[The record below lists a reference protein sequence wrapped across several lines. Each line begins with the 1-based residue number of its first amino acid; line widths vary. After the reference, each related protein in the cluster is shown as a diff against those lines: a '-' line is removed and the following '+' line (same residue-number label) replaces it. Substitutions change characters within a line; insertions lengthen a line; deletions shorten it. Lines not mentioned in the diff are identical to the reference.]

1 MMLLETRM
9 AKTHTILQV
18 FVASPNDVSD
28 ERTLL
33 SEVVAEF
40 NNTWGTRNGVML
52 ELLKWETHSRPG
64 FGADAQDVINK
75 HIGDD
80 YDIFIG
86 IMWGRFVSQTERAE
100 SGTEEEFSR
109 AYSRLSDSP
118 KGVQILFYFKDA
130 GIPPSKI
137 DPSQLQKVQE
147 FKQRI
152 GDEYGGYYRSFESA
166 EQFQS
171 MARMHLSK
179 VVQDWLDANNLDP
192 ASPPKNKTALEL
204 NAAKIPSDDPLSN
217 LAALELE
224 EDEDGIIELI
234 ELATESMAEVASVVK
249 RMSIAT
255 IDLGEKFAKR
265 KTEANEASAGGKNMK
280 AAKRISNKA
289 ADDLEMFVKIMSI
302 EIREFNKHSVT
313 AMDTFGNIAMMSEHD
328 LEEDPD
334 DIAAARASIQK
345 YTITISTSA
354 KSLENFRKTIFD
366 LPRMTTSFNRA
377 RKRAV
382 AIMDDLLNQLR
393 IAASQSQDVDSLLA
407 RLDSTT

>member
-1 MMLLETRM
+1 M

-40 NNTWGTRNGVML
+40 NNTWGARNGVML

-86 IMWGRFVSQTERAE
+86 IMWGRFGSQTERAE
-100 SGTEEEFSR
+100 SGTEEEFNR

-118 KGVQILFYFKDA
+118 EGVQILFYFKDA

-152 GDEYGGYYRSFESA
+152 ADEYGGYYRTFEST

-179 VVQDWLDANNLDP
+179 IVQDWLDANNPVP
-192 ASPPKNKTALEL
+192 ASPPKNKTALEFK
-204 NAAKIPSDDPLSN
+204 AAKMPTDNPLSN

-224 EDEDGIIELI
+224 EDEDGIIELV
-234 ELATESMAEVASVVK
+234 EQATESMAEVASVVK

-255 IDLGEKFAKR
+255 IDLGEKFTKR
-265 KTEANEASAGGKNMK
+265 TTEANDPSTGGKNMK

-302 EIREFNKHSVT
+302 EIKEFNKHSVN
-313 AMDTFGNIAMMSEHD
+313 AMETFGNIAMMSERD
-328 LEEDPD
+328 LDQDPD
-334 DIAAARASIQK
+334 DIAAARASIQQ
-345 YTITISTSA
+345 YTTTISNSA
-354 KSLENFRKTIFD
+354 ESLENFRKTIFD

-393 IAASQSQDVDSLLA
+393 IAASQSQDIDSLLA